1 MRNVLLSALAFAPGM
16 VSAQHPDLSIAVLER
31 APRALDEANLLAA
44 AKRAFGDPAFA
55 DPEKG
60 FVTAKDTTAMVRF
73 DATAILVSVTAEPA
87 FDDVEAFAKKIDEM
101 RLRQAVL
108 NHRAV
113 LRLLVLDGPKSSA
126 ARLREVSRLAAELLD
141 QDSLALSF
149 STEPRLFAITDTTKT
164 RLGET
169 NPVRAMIR
177 PDKVPILPAE
187 DQAELDKAAEQA
199 RADWPKLLAAWQ
211 KKPKFAAVK
220 MKFAEGEAAEHMW
233 VSVAELDEQGGKGK
247 LNNEPGWLKN
257 IKAGAPV
264 AFAKEQVEDWLVD
277 TGDKQPL
284 GGYSLAVFEA
294 QEKRRR
300 ARAEGTKP
308 ERSGDKR

>member
-1 MRNVLLSALAFAPGM
+1 
-16 VSAQHPDLSIAVLER
+16 
-31 APRALDEANLLAA
+31 
-44 AKRAFGDPAFA
+44 
-55 DPEKG
+55 
-60 FVTAKDTTAMVRF
+60 
-73 DATAILVSVTAEPA
+73 
-87 FDDVEAFAKKIDEM
+87 
-101 RLRQAVL
+101 
-108 NHRAV
+108 
-113 LRLLVLDGPKSSA
+113 
-126 ARLREVSRLAAELLD
+126 LAAELLGE
-141 QDSLALSF
+141 DSLALSF
-149 STEPRLFAITDTTKT
+149 STEPRLFAITDTTKA
-164 RLGET
+164 RLGEN

-220 MKFAEGEAAEHMW
+220 MKFTEGEAAEHMW

-257 IKAGAPV
+257 IKAGTPV
-264 AFAKEQVEDWLVD
+264 SFTREQIEDWLVD
-277 TGDKQPL
+277 TGDEKPL

-308 ERSGDKR
+308 ERTGDKR